1 MLRDDLQTFFR
12 KHSSHLQ
19 KTFKPFTENVQAL
32 YRKRSSPFREKF
44 IVFSLKFS
52 MPKRKLTM
60 NNQCKERYG
69 DNGTDGG
76 DEGHLCHKRGVTA
89 IL

>member
-1 MLRDDLQTFFR
+1 MQSFFR
-12 KHSSHLQ
+12 KHSSPLQ
-19 KTFKPFTENVQAL
+19 KTFKPI
-32 YRKRSSPFREKF
+32 PGKF

>member
-1 MLRDDLQTFFR
+1 MQTF
-12 KHSSHLQ
+12 SG
-19 KTFKPFTENVQAL
+19 NIQAL

>member
-1 MLRDDLQTFFR
+1 MRVCISVGVHVYFGRCETTCKL
-12 KHSSHLQ
+12 SSG
-19 KTFKPFTENVQAL
+19 NIQAH
-32 YRKRSSPFREKF
+32 YREQSSPFREEV
-44 IVFSLKFS
+44 IALSLKFS
-52 MPKRKLTM
+52 MPTRKLTM